1 MNRISMMNNILWAS
15 NVSIDETV
23 HHWVQKPVSAASQ
36 CIQLSDNPG
45 VPGMKDDEP
54 RNRKR
59 RPFHSEAGNILRRT
73 KYFKSKI
80 NTYWVR
86 VGR

>member
-1 MNRISMMNNILWAS
+1 MKQSTTGYKNRFRQHR
-15 NVSIDETV
+15 NV
-23 HHWVQKPVSAASQ
+23 
-36 CIQLSDNPG
+36 IQLSDNPG
-45 VPGMKDDEP
+45 VPGMKDDEA

-59 RPFHSEAGNILRRT
+59 RPFHSEAGNIPRRT

>member
-1 MNRISMMNNILWAS
+1 MKQSTTGYKNRFRQHRIYTYISHIY
-15 NVSIDETV
+15 
-23 HHWVQKPVSAASQ
+23 
-36 CIQLSDNPG
+36 IQLSDNPG

-59 RPFHSEAGNILRRT
+59 RPFHSEAGNIPRRT